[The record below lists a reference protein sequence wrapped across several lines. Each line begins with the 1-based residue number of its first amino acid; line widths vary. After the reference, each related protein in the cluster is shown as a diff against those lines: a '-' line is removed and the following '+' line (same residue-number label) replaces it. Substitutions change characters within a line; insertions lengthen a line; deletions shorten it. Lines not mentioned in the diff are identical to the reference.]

1 VSAVVVPPPG
11 ALKDTAQLLLKLAE
25 RPEDV
30 RTIQAGNAFE
40 VPDALAD
47 AYNEALSAPRTT
59 PSTGKRRGGSRPRA
73 TDKE

>member
-1 VSAVVVPPPG
+1 MTAVVVPPPG

-30 RTIQAGNAFE
+30 RTVQAGNAFE

-47 AYNEALSAPRTT
+47 AYNDALTAPR
-59 PSTGKRRGGSRPRA
+59 PATGKRRGGTRPRA
-73 TDKE
+73 TEKE

>member
-1 VSAVVVPPPG
+1 MTAVVVPPPG
-11 ALKDTAQLLLKLAE
+11 ALKDTAQLLLKLAD

-47 AYNEALSAPRTT
+47 VTAPR
-59 PSTGKRRGGSRPRA
+59 PATGKRRGGSRPRA
-73 TDKE
+73 TEKE